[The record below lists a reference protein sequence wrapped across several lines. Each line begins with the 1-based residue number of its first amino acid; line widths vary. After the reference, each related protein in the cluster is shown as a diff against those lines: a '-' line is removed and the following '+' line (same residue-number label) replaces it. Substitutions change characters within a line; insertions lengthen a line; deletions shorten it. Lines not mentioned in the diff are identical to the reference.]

1 MDLAI
6 VQRFTRS
13 LTRIE
18 TGLVA
23 DELRLYREFRLAAL
37 GSLLGVSLRPY
48 ELRREL
54 EAHFSVLA
62 RAAAMA
68 RRQRI
73 AAANEAAKAYGEQL
87 RQALLRAGVNAAEP
101 QGLATQAAEQAI
113 RAALDPEP
121 DWVDVVRGRTLA
133 DLSRLSAIGA
143 DAEQIAMELL
153 SERVV
158 NGRVSAWRAGR
169 ASLETG
175 EQLNLWGAVSGAI
188 GVIFAGINAASEA
201 RLERQAIAAIDE
213 KTTDCCL
220 RVHGQIVGQ
229 DQPFHLTGTPRFA
242 DYVPSPP
249 FHWFCRTATAIYH
262 VAMEAVG
269 VSTETMRTAARD
281 ELAAR
286 ERTKGRVE
294 IHPAHAMSRRN

>member
-6 VQRFTRS
+6 VQRFTRA
-13 LTRIE
+13 LTHIE
-18 TGLVA
+18 AGLIA
-23 DELRLYREFRLAAL
+23 DELRLYREFRLAAMGSML
-37 GSLLGVSLRPY
+37 GAPLRPY

-54 EAHFSVLA
+54 EAHFAILA
-62 RAAAMA
+62 RAAGIA

-73 AAANEAAKAYGEQL
+73 AVAAEAAKTYSEQL
-87 RQALLRAGVNAAEP
+87 RLALLRAGVNAAEP
-101 QGLATQAAEQAI
+101 QGLAMQTAEQAI

-121 DWVDVVRGRTLA
+121 DWVDVVRGRMLA

-143 DAEQIAMELL
+143 DTEQIALELL

-158 NGRVSAWRAGR
+158 NGRVSTWRAGR
-169 ASLETG
+169 SSLETG

-188 GVIFAGINAASEA
+188 GVIFAGVNAASEA
-201 RLERQAIAAIDE
+201 RLERQAIAVLDE
-213 KTTDCCL
+213 HTTDCCL

-281 ELAAR
+281 ELRAR
-286 ERTKGRVE
+286 EQTKGRVE
-294 IHPAHAMSRRN
+294 IHPAHAASRRN